1 MQVQNPSQSGQPN
14 GIRAQLIRAGP
25 DDREKS
31 RGDGIGGI
39 EGTKSEENGGKRDQ
53 GVLGVLTL
61 CCILL
66 RTRVTE
72 I

>member
-1 MQVQNPSQSGQPN
+1 MIGKN
-14 GIRAQLIRAGP
+14 
-25 DDREKS
+25 
-31 RGDGIGGI
+31 RGAMGLGGI